1 MRFRLPVSS
10 SALRARTLETPERS
24 IPRATL
30 LPLFDRQ
37 GKVLRVVF
45 LDADAADVW
54 YFHPA
59 VVRVRIPFWGPI
71 QLDSSP
77 GDLQLLSPGG
87 LAALGEVW
95 HFDPWWMLAD
105 RRYDR
110 SEVAAILKTTNCFE
124 QLSRTGNRLL
134 YRWDLGRAGWIVS
147 REKEA
152 LRLGPFLAGW
162 IVSREKGAKE
172 KGTLRLGPLLA
183 DLPPAGPPC
192 PAAAPTVARPDVW
205 VLDPFWV
212 VKC

>member
-24 IPRATL
+24 IPKAAL
-30 LPLFDRQ
+30 LPLFDRE
-37 GKVLRVVF
+37 GKVRRVVF
-45 LDADAADVW
+45 LDPNAADVW
-54 YFHPA
+54 FFDPA

-77 GDLQLLSPGG
+77 GDLQLLSAGG

-105 RRYDR
+105 PRYTR

-124 QLSRTGNRLL
+124 QLSRTGKRLL
-134 YRWDLGRAGWIVS
+134 YRWDLGRASWIVS
-147 REKEA
+147 REKGA
-152 LRLGPFLAGW
+152 LRLGPFLAGS
-162 IVSREKGAKE
+162 IVSREKKGA
-172 KGTLRLGPLLA
+172 LRLGPLLA

-192 PAAAPTVARPDVW
+192 PAAAPTVARSGVW